1 MRVVRP
7 AHAPRAWPRVLLV
20 LSGVD
25 WVRETE
31 RGASHLSAFLEEGDV
46 VVRPRSELLC
56 RSHATAPAQR
66 AARRRRRT
74 R

>member
-1 MRVVRP
+1 MRVAPP
-7 AHAPRAWPRVLLV
+7 AHAPHAWPRALLI
-20 LSGVD
+20 LSAVD

-31 RGASHLSAFLEEGDV
+31 RGANHLSAFLEEGDV

-56 RSHATAPAQR
+56 RSHATAMAQR